1 SPSLFH
7 LFDPSRFRLGSSG
20 YVSRT
25 GISRNAAS
33 TDMSILQDILSS
45 GHIEPELLE
54 ALDEEQKLMLFIQM
68 RQEQVR
74 KWEQAEEELEKN
86 PPVRPPKKKAVR
98 WLLGPDQQV
107 WTWVMGDH
115 ENDRS
120 IDEILEEEARQKAH
134 TQARLEVD
142 GDDSVE
148 GSDVEAALKAQLESL
163 SVGGA
168 GITDSMYDDADT
180 FFSSP
185 PLLFQPK
192 GILSRNAKDPSFVT
206 STLSYGGDPMTGRSG
221 VSPTPVTTT
230 KVSSFAI
237 PFPQTAVVHNRET
250 NGSSVAPPTAATNRA
265 AAAADVSA
273 DVLAAN
279 GVKMRKTK
287 SKSPEKKSEEV
298 LKRESEIFMKLQEE
312 KERLRREAEA
322 EAEKQ
327 RIEWE
332 EQEARSREADAAIR
346 SIAQRAR
353 EQHRALQ
360 LRTSTSILPALKDPK
375 ATSLR
380 EAIKSLPRPPRP
392 KNRQAIIDWFR
403 REELPRGTGLDPKT
417 KAPALWFHGII
428 SRDEAE
434 DLLSDKPTGAFLVRV
449 SERIWGYT
457 VSYVVGPQK
466 WKHFL
471 VERIMD
477 GYQFLGTNQVVHA
490 HLFDLVNYHE
500 TAPITLKGNE
510 ILKWAVGQVR
520 RPADYMDLIPSEL
533 ANSSAASAGRFGRF

>member
-1 SPSLFH
+1 
-7 LFDPSRFRLGSSG
+7 
-20 YVSRT
+20 
-25 GISRNAAS
+25 
-33 TDMSILQDILSS
+33 
-45 GHIEPELLE
+45 
-54 ALDEEQKLMLFIQM
+54 
-68 RQEQVR
+68 QVR

-86 PPVRPPKKKAVR
+86 PPRRVPKNKGVR
-98 WLLGPDQQV
+98 WLLGADQQV

-115 ENDRS
+115 ENDQS
-120 IDEILEEEARQKAH
+120 IDEILENEARRKAH
-134 TQARLEVD
+134 TQAIREVD
-142 GDDSVE
+142 GDES

-168 GITDSMYDDADT
+168 GITDSMYDDADS

-206 STLSYGGDPMTGRSG
+206 STLSYGGDPMMGRGMATTS
-221 VSPTPVTTT
+221 SAPVTTT
-230 KVSSFAI
+230 KVSSFTV
-237 PFPQTAVVHNRET
+237 PFAQTAVVQNRET
-250 NGSSVAPPTAATNRA
+250 NGA
-265 AAAADVSA
+265 AAAAANRVTAADVSA

-279 GVKMRKTK
+279 GVKMRKLR
-287 SKSPEKKSEEV
+287 SKSPEEKSEEV
-298 LKRESEIFMKLQEE
+298 LKREREIFMKLQEE

-353 EQHRALQ
+353 EQHRTLQ

-428 SRDEAE
+428 SLDEAE

-466 WKHFL
+466 WKHFH

-477 GYQFLGTNQVVHA
+477 GYQFLGTNQVLHA

-510 ILKWAVGQVR
+510 ILKWAVGQTRR
-520 RPADYMDLIPSEL
+520 RPDYMDLIPAEV
-533 ANSSAASAGRFGRF
+533 ANNYAASSRFGRF